1 MSRWVELEGARHLLV
16 RLPLTE
22 LRARGLSRAEERVV
36 ELALDGQSNRV
47 IADLRRTSP
56 RTVANQLSSAYGKL
70 GVRSRAELARRLV
83 ESAGPNELASGEW
96 QLVQRVESGS
106 QCWAIVRR
114 ATHRLTGEERR
125 ALELRADGATFGRIA
140 RELGVS
146 EPTASRRVR
155 KGMQKLGLT
164 RASDLA
170 RVFGPANTDA

>member
-1 MSRWVELEGARHLLV
+1 LLHWFNHMSRWVELEGARHLLV

-83 ESAGPNELASGEW
+83 ES
-96 QLVQRVESGS
+96 GS

-125 ALELRADGATFGRIA
+125 ALELRADGATLGRIA